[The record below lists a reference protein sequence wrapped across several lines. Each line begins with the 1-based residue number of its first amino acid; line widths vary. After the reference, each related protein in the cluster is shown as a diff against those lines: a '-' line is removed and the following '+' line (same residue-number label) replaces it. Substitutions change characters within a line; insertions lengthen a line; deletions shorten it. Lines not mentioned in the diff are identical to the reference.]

1 MKATFLTILV
11 ALAAGPVLLARADAP
26 DTPRLPQP
34 DPFARPA
41 TQATAPGQSTIAS
54 TRPSDEAIKAAV
66 RAVLEEMPASAMP
79 SSGTA
84 LSGGAYK
91 EFARKFS
98 EAEKPHCL
106 GPNATRHQP
115 STFSTKNWNYGF
127 GGLFA
132 LPFWGAA
139 ILRGKCSWNP

>member
-1 MKATFLTILV
+1 MKSWLLRILV
-11 ALAAGPVLLARADAP
+11 PLASCQPLFVHADAP
-26 DTPRLPQP
+26 AIARPVQA
-34 DPFARPA
+34 DPFA
-41 TQATAPGQSTIAS
+41 APGTWPAAPSA
-54 TRPSDEAIKAAV
+54 RPSDEAIKAAV
-66 RAVLEEMPASAMP
+66 RATLEETPPDAMAA
-79 SSGTA
+79 SGTV

-115 STFSTKNWNYGF
+115 SGFSTKHWNFGF
-127 GGLFA
+127 GGLAA

-139 ILRGKCSWNP
+139 ILRGRCSWNR